1 MTRILLVEDDER
13 LLKRMKEILELNFPD
28 YQIHLASSVNQAKEK
43 IKELRT
49 VSLVVADYLL
59 GDGTGYQLLE
69 FCQNHLTD
77 VPVIF
82 ITAYGK
88 DEDKEVRAALSFQ
101 KGAFDFMHKPLDF
114 DEFIERIK
122 HALQMAEA
130 LA

>member
-114 DEFIERIK
+114 DELIERIK